1 MPTTDSKALQEAIRR
16 TLEHHSGGT
25 RDARSVAEATLRTW
39 QLMADRLAPVIGT
52 KGVDTLFSYS
62 LYLTC
67 ATYRWLEIA
76 ENHGENADLPAS
88 ILARLSSREADAA
101 AEAGYTLLV
110 TFTELLA
117 TMIGE
122 SLTERLLLPAWVLPS
137 LESKPGT
144 KQETK
149 P

>member
-1 MPTTDSKALQEAIRR
+1 MPTTDSKALQKAIRL

-39 QLMADRLAPVIGT
+39 HLMADRLAPVIGT
-52 KGVDTLFSYS
+52 KGVDILFRHS
-62 LYLTC
+62 LYLTRT
-67 ATYRWLEIA
+67 TYRWLEIA
-76 ENHGENADLPAS
+76 EDHGDNADLPAS
-88 ILARLSSREADAA
+88 ILARLSSREADTA

-122 SLTERLLLPAWVLPS
+122 SLTQRLLLPTWVLPT
-137 LESKPGT
+137 LESKQDS
-144 KQETK
+144 KLETK
-149 P
+149 S